1 MSIVKVKKFA
11 QVTIPA
17 SIRHKAHIEEGD
29 YVEVSYEN
37 NRIVIIPKLVTDKSI
52 DWNKRFE
59 KAIAEVRE
67 AAKKTGISEKDI
79 RTAVKSVRKRGS
91 R

>member
-1 MSIVKVKKFA
+1 M
-11 QVTIPA
+11 
-17 SIRHKAHIEEGD
+17 
-29 YVEVSYEN
+29 EVSYEN

-59 KAIAEVRE
+59 KAITEVRE
-67 AAKKTGISEKDI
+67 AAKKTVITEKDI
-79 RTAVKSVRKRGS
+79 KTAVKSVRKRGS

>member
-17 SIRHKAHIEEGD
+17 SIRQKAHIEEGD

-59 KAIAEVRE
+59 KAITEVRE
-67 AAKKTGISEKDI
+67 AAKKTVITEKDI
-79 RTAVKSVRKRGS
+79 KTAVKSVRKRGS